1 MAGDVRLPHPSVR
14 GGRDELALASR
25 GLLTVTGHSIRD
37 DRRKGTTRLGRRV
50 RRERFGENERP
61 RRRLSRV
68 SFPRRLRRGQRVA
81 PEPDSAMRDPVGL
94 HPQPD
99 PPARPT
105 PGARGVATPRS
116 RCAQAGESWGLV
128 SDLVTSRA
136 ACEAAAYRDVSPD
149 SAAGRS
155 LCVTNSLGL
164 RERCVVLAARAPVLC
179 AVGSAKSH
187 LHVDRGEIHNI
198 NTSPVDKMAV
208 PHPEFRPKCLLKTP
222 GAHPIPTRLEQI
234 LFTSGTQRG

>member
-1 MAGDVRLPHPSVR
+1 MTTGEREPRGWADAFAGSDSGRTSGPGEGSRAFASLAGC
-14 GGRDELALASR
+14 GGASESPR
-25 GLLTVTGHSIRD
+25 SLTLRC
-37 DRRKGTTRLGRRV
+37 GTLWVSTRSRT
-50 RRERFGENERP
+50 P
-61 RRRLSRV
+61 R
-68 SFPRRLRRGQRVA
+68 
-81 PEPDSAMRDPVGL
+81 
-94 HPQPD
+94 
-99 PPARPT
+99 PARR
-105 PGARGVATPRS
+105 RGVAAPWS
-116 RCAQAGESWGLV
+116 RCAQAGESRGLV

-164 RERCVVLAARAPVLC
+164 CERCVVLASRAPVLC

-234 LFTSGTQRG
+234 LFTSGTPRG

>member
-50 RRERFGENERP
+50 CRERFGENERP

-68 SFPRRLRRGQRVA
+68 CFPRWLRRGQRVA
-81 PEPDSAMRDPVGL
+81 PEPDSAMRDPAGL

-164 RERCVVLAARAPVLC
+164 CERCVVLASRAPVLC

-187 LHVDRGEIHNI
+187 LHVDRGRFTTLILPPWI
-198 NTSPVDKMAV
+198 RWLC
-208 PHPEFRPKCLLKTP
+208 HPPNSDRNAC
-222 GAHPIPTRLEQI
+222 
-234 LFTSGTQRG
+234 

>member
-1 MAGDVRLPHPSVR
+1 MTTGEREPRGWADAFAGSDSGRTSGPGEGSRAFASLAGCGGASESPRSLTLRCGTLWVSTRSRTPRPARSR
-14 GGRDELALASR
+14 GHGESPPPGAGAHRPASR
-25 GLLTVTGHSIRD
+25 G
-37 DRRKGTTRLGRRV
+37 
-50 RRERFGENERP
+50 
-61 RRRLSRV
+61 
-68 SFPRRLRRGQRVA
+68 
-81 PEPDSAMRDPVGL
+81 DSS
-94 HPQPD
+94 Q
-99 PPARPT
+99 
-105 PGARGVATPRS
+105 
-116 RCAQAGESWGLV
+116 
-128 SDLVTSRA
+128 TSRA

-164 RERCVVLAARAPVLC
+164 WERCVVLAARAPVLC

-234 LFTSGTQRG
+234 LFTSGTPRG

>member
-50 RRERFGENERP
+50 RWERFGENERP

-68 SFPRRLRRGQRVA
+68 CFPRGLRRGQRVA
-81 PEPDSAMRDPVGL
+81 PEPDSAMRDPAGL

-99 PPARPT
+99 PQPARR
-105 PGARGVATPRS
+105 RGVTAPRS

-187 LHVDRGEIHNI
+187 LHVDRGRFTTLILPPWI
-198 NTSPVDKMAV
+198 RWLC
-208 PHPEFRPKCLLKTP
+208 HPPNSDRNAC
-222 GAHPIPTRLEQI
+222 
-234 LFTSGTQRG
+234 